1 MTGRWVDD
9 VMIFHAVLFE
19 IPLIAARSNNRP
31 VGRRE
36 NAEIIIL
43 RFRTLHGNTPFAAIR
58 FRADNLNVS
67 TEVDEPARHT
77 AFPVNIRNS
86 AGCITLCDSAEV
98 NFHAVLGKAD
108 GCAVLVVKDI
118 IGIGQRKEAFDRV
131 IRRNRI
137 ISGCKTPGVHDR
149 INCDVENAVC
159 AVIQIQRAFQ
169 QIGGILR

>member
-43 RFRTLHGNTPFAAIR
+43 RFRTLHGNTPFTAVR

-77 AFPVNIRNS
+77 AFPVNIGDS
-86 AGCITLCDSAEV
+86 AGGIAFCNSAEV
-98 NFHAVLGKAD
+98 DFHAVLGKAD

-118 IGIGQRKEAFDRV
+118 IGIGQRKEAFDRL
-131 IRRNRI
+131 IRGSYNFR
-137 ISGCKTPGVHDR
+137 
-149 INCDVENAVC
+149 
-159 AVIQIQRAFQ
+159 
-169 QIGGILR
+169 L

>member
-43 RFRTLHGNTPFAAIR
+43 RFRTLHGNAPFTVVR

-67 TEVDEPARHT
+67 AEVDEPARHT
-77 AFPVNIRNS
+77 AFQVNIGDS
-86 AGCITLCDSAEV
+86 AG
-98 NFHAVLGKAD
+98 
-108 GCAVLVVKDI
+108 
-118 IGIGQRKEAFDRV
+118 GIAFAIPPKSIFMPSLAKLMDALSLSYRISLASV
-131 IRRNRI
+131 SGRRLSI
-137 ISGCKTPGVHDR
+137 VSS
-149 INCDVENAVC
+149 E
-159 AVIQIQRAFQ
+159 
-169 QIGGILR
+169 GIV